1 VRADAVGV
9 AARARVDAGN
19 WVDAME
25 SFAVKLR
32 VERVVRDD
40 ATTRRGGDA
49 NQSGCAGFGVFLWMD
64 GD

>member
-19 WVDAME
+19 GVDAME

-32 VERVVRDD
+32 VERVVRARDD
-40 ATTRRGGDA
+40 AARRR
-49 NQSGCAGFGVFLWMD
+49 CEPERMRGFWGFSLD

>member
-1 VRADAVGV
+1 
-9 AARARVDAGN
+9 
-19 WVDAME
+19 ME